1 MPVVIGCL
9 TPHPPIIIP
18 DIGRDNLNRVTSTKD
33 AMLEVAGHIALA
45 EPDAL
50 VFISPHSAGLAD
62 SIAVRANPV
71 LEGSFADF
79 GAPEVRFSKN
89 NDLAFIEALITA
101 ANDFDLSVT
110 KVGHGHI
117 DLMGSDELD
126 HGVLVPLYYLNTTMP
141 DLPIVSISI
150 DYSGFDEHYAL
161 GMAIQRASNFIPEKV
176 ALVASGDLS
185 HRLIPGAPAG
195 YDPRAVDFDAK
206 IEEIFDTGYFDEL
219 PKLDPS
225 LIEAAGECGLRSIYA
240 LAGVFNG
247 LEIKTKVLSYEGP
260 FGVGYMVAEV
270 HPGKP
275 SPERDLYTTQ
285 IEHLPQKTEL
295 EASEPVQLA
304 MYSLQQYFKQ
314 GHPVDP
320 PADTPAE
327 LLNRRAGAFVCLKL
341 DGELRGCV
349 GTIEPAQGSL
359 AEEIM
364 TNAVQAAT
372 ADPRFFPVLANE
384 VARLQFSV
392 DILEEPEPVHAE
404 SQLDP
409 KVYGIIVK
417 QGYRTGLL
425 LPDIEGVD
433 SADQQ
438 IGIAKQKAGIAPD
451 ESVELYRFKVTRYE

>member
-1 MPVVIGCL
+1 MV
-9 TPHPPIIIP
+9 
-18 DIGRDNLNRVTSTKD
+18 
-33 AMLEVAGHIALA
+33 EVAEHISQVG
-45 EPDAL
+45 PDAL
-50 VFISPHSAGLAD
+50 VFISPHSAGFAD

-79 GAPEVRFSKN
+79 GAPGVRFTRN
-89 NDLAFIEALITA
+89 NDMAFVEQLIIA
-101 ANDFDLSVT
+101 ANDFSLSVT
-110 KVGHGHI
+110 KVGRGFI
-117 DLMGSDELD
+117 DVTGSDELD
-126 HGVLVPLYYLNTTMP
+126 HGVLVPLYYLNATMP
-141 DLPIVSISI
+141 NLPIVSISI

-161 GMAIQRASNFIPEKV
+161 GMAIQRASDFVPERV
-176 ALVASGDLS
+176 ALIASGDLS

-195 YDPRAVDFDAK
+195 YEPRAVDFDAK
-206 IEEIFDTGYFDEL
+206 IEEIFDTGYFVAL

-240 LAGVFNG
+240 LAGAFNG
-247 LEIKTKVLSYEGP
+247 LGIKTKMLSYEGP

-285 IEHLPQKTEL
+285 VEHLPQKTEL
-295 EASEPVQLA
+295 EVSEPVRLA
-304 MYSLQQYFKQ
+304 LYSLQQYFKQ
-314 GHPVDP
+314 GHPADP
-320 PADTPAE
+320 PADTPIE

-364 TNAVQAAT
+364 ANAVQAAT

-392 DILEEPEPVHAE
+392 DILEEPEPVHSE

-417 QGYRTGLL
+417 RGYRTGLL

-433 SADQQ
+433 SAGQQ
-438 IGIAKQKAGIAPD
+438 VGIAKQKAGIAPD

>member
-9 TPHPPIIIP
+9 MPHPPIVIP
-18 DIGRDNLNRVTSTKD
+18 DIGRDNLNRVTSTTD
-33 AMLEVAGHIALA
+33 AMLKVAEQVAQA

-50 VFISPHSAGLAD
+50 VFISPHSAGFTD
-62 SIAVRANPV
+62 SIAVRANPI
-71 LEGSFADF
+71 LEGSFAGF
-79 GAPEVRFSKN
+79 GSPEVRFSKK
-89 NDLAFIEALITA
+89 NDLAFVEELVIA

-110 KVGHGHI
+110 KVGHGYL

-141 DLPIVSISI
+141 GLPIVSISI

-161 GMAIQRASNFIPEKV
+161 GMAIQRASNFVPERV
-176 ALVASGDLS
+176 ALIASGDLS

-195 YDPRAVDFDAK
+195 YDPRGVDFDAK

-240 LAGVFNG
+240 LAGAFNG

-270 HPGKP
+270 YPGEP
-275 SPERDLYTTQ
+275 SPER
-285 IEHLPQKTEL
+285 
-295 EASEPVQLA
+295 ASDPVRLA
-304 MYSLQQYFKQ
+304 MYSLQQYFKL

-320 PADTPAE
+320 PANTPDE
-327 LLNRRAGAFVCLKL
+327 LLNTRAGAFVCLKV
-341 DGELRGCV
+341 DGDLRGCV
-349 GTIEPAQGSL
+349 GTIQPTQGNL

-364 TNAVQAAT
+364 ANAVQAAT
-372 ADPRFFPVLANE
+372 ADPRFYPVIANE

-392 DILEEPEPVHAE
+392 DILEEPEPVHSE

-417 QGYRTGLL
+417 SGYRTGLL

-433 SADQQ
+433 SVDRQ
-438 IGIAKQKAGIAPD
+438 IGIAKQKAGIGPS
-451 ESVELYRFKVTRYE
+451 ENVELYRFRVTRYE